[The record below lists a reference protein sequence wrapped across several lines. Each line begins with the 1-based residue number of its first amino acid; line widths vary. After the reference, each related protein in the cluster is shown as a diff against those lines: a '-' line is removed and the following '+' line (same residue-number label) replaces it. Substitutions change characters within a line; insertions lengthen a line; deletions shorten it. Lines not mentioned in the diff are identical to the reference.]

1 MKKNKWRGLCRF
13 LLLGL
18 FVSSLPYAHV
28 SAQNVQIGKSRNLA
42 RWEVPAGD
50 YSGITPL
57 GQGLYAVVSDKR
69 NGFSLWRIRQDSLTG
84 AVLHVEVVR
93 EVRLQSDSL
102 LPPLDLE
109 GISWWPERHCLLL
122 ASEQTQTVRCCDLQ
136 GREMPLR
143 WTFSEEASPGQ
154 IHGNYGFESL
164 TRDDANGCFWTCTE
178 NVLRSFG
185 APVGP
190 KNPVPAEL
198 PLYCLSE
205 DGSWCRM
212 ASYRTDAP
220 VARSQGRAYCFGVS
234 EMLALPG
241 YGLLVLEREFFVS
254 CYYGRSW
261 VNHKLYRADTDSLL
275 RGKRK
280 TVDKALVASF
290 RTRLNPFSYRLAN
303 YEGMCAGIR
312 LADGRQTLL
321 LVSDSQSGAGNRLF
335 HLKDY
340 LRVLVLP
347 DKGTASADGRLTR

>member
-1 MKKNKWRGLCRF
+1 MGRCRS

-18 FVSSLPYAHV
+18 FVSSLPYAHTA
-28 SAQNVQIGKSRNLA
+28 AQKVQIGKSRNLA

-57 GQGLYAVVSDKR
+57 GQGLYAVVSDKQ

-84 AVLHVEVVR
+84 AVLQVEVVR
-93 EVRLQSDSL
+93 EVHLQADTS

-109 GISWWPERHCLLL
+109 GICWWPERHCLLL

-136 GREMPLR
+136 GHEIPLQ
-143 WTFSEEASPGQ
+143 WTFPDEASPKQ

-164 TRDDANGCFWTCTE
+164 TRDDANACFWTCTE
-178 NVLRSFG
+178 NTLRCSG
-185 APVGP
+185 APSGSE
-190 KNPVPAEL
+190 NPVPVEL
-198 PLYCLSE
+198 PLYCLRE
-205 DGSWCRM
+205 DGSWRRT

-220 VARSQGRAYCFGVS
+220 VANSQGRAYCFGVS

-241 YGLLVLEREFFVS
+241 CGLLVLEREFFVS
-254 CYYGRSW
+254 RYYGRSW
-261 VNHKLYRADTDSLL
+261 VNHKLYRVDTDSLL
-275 RGKRK
+275 RGEKD
-280 TVDKALVASF
+280 TVDKTLVAAF

-321 LVSDSQSGAGNRLF
+321 LVSDSQSGAGNCLF

-347 DKGTASADGRLTR
+347 EKSTVATEGGLMR